1 MKGFY
6 KKLLTID
13 ISKQLFDEKT
23 IEETVFEQYLGVK
36 GLGAYLLN
44 KYNPPRVPP
53 LDPGNH
59 LIFCTGPSAG
69 SRVWGS
75 SRYGV
80 FTKSPLTG
88 FFSESY
94 SGGKVPEAIDAAGYD
109 AIMIHG
115 QSKAPVV
122 LSIEPGRVVFNSA
135 QNLWG
140 KDTFETEA
148 AIAAEYVNKKKKFK
162 KTGIVAIGPA
172 AENGG
177 SFGIIQNDNWHC
189 AGRTGAGTVMA
200 SKKIK
205 GILFQGS
212 KKREYHD
219 EQALKSFAKH
229 IADIGRDHP
238 GVKAYKSMG
247 TSQMVKVLNNN
258 KAFPTRYWS
267 KGYFDKWE
275 NISADALHTQCDV
288 KPTGCLKCFMACG
301 RQTTILRGRHKGMT
315 LEGPE
320 YETIYAFGGLCLV
333 DSIEEIAFFHVLCD
347 RLGMDTITAGN
358 LCAFAI
364 EAVKKGRVDIDIDY
378 GDVDG
383 IEKLLHMIAK
393 RQGPGDILAQGI
405 KHAAR
410 QWDLEDIA
418 VHAKGLEPAGYDP
431 RVLKGVGLAYGVS
444 DRGACHLRGTFY
456 KPELTGMSPLDTLEG
471 KAELL
476 VEFEDRLTIFDT
488 MVLCRFF
495 RDIYTWEELTVMIH
509 ALTGLKADNALLQE
523 KAGNIAGEIRKFN
536 IREGLT
542 SDDDRLSK
550 GLFKKL
556 DDTGAQL
563 THEEYEYMLARYYKI
578 RGWEL

>member
-6 KKLLTID
+6 GKLLSID
-13 ISKQLFDEKT
+13 LTDQLFDEIA
-23 IEETVFEQYLGVK
+23 IEEEVLKQYLGVK

-44 KYNPPRVPP
+44 KYNPPQVPP
-53 LDPGNH
+53 LDQANN
-59 LIFCTGPSAG
+59 LIFSTGPTAG
-69 SRVWGS
+69 SKVWGS

-94 SGGKVPEAIDAAGYD
+94 SGGKVPEAMDAAGYD
-109 AIMIHG
+109 AVMIHG
-115 QSKAPVV
+115 ISKVPVV
-122 LSIEPGRVVFNSA
+122 LSIEPGQVVFNNA
-135 QNLWG
+135 EDLWG

-148 AIAAEYVNKKKKFK
+148 LIKDRYADKDKTFKKK
-162 KTGIVAIGPA
+162 GVLVIGPA
-172 AENGG
+172 AEKGVC
-177 SFGIIQNDNWHC
+177 FGIIQNDNWHC

-219 EQALKSFAKH
+219 EKALKSFVKH
-229 IADIGRDHP
+229 IAETGRDHP
-238 GVKAYKSMG
+238 AVNAYKSMG
-247 TSQMVKVLNNN
+247 TSQMVKVLNSN
-258 KAFPTRYWS
+258 KAFPTQYWS

-275 NISADALHTQCDV
+275 NISADALHTQCEV
-288 KPTGCLKCFMACG
+288 TPTGCSKCFMACG
-301 RQTTILRGRHKGMT
+301 RQTTILKGRHKGMT

-320 YETIYAFGGLCLV
+320 YETIYAFGGLCMV

-364 EAVKKGRVDIDIDY
+364 EASKQGKIDLDIDY
-378 GDVDG
+378 GDVIG

-393 RQGPGDILAQGI
+393 RQGPGEILAHGI
-405 KHAAR
+405 KHAAK
-410 QWDLEDIA
+410 QWNLEDIA

-431 RVLKGVGLAYGVS
+431 RVFKGMGLAYGVS
-444 DRGACHLRGTFY
+444 DRGACHLRTTFY
-456 KPELTGMSPLDTLEG
+456 KPELAGISPMDKLEG
-471 KAELL
+471 KAEILID
-476 VEFEDRLTIFDT
+476 FEDRLTIFDT

-495 RDIYTWEELTVMIH
+495 RDFYTWEELAVMIH
-509 ALTGLKADNALLQE
+509 SLTGLKSDKTSLQE
-523 KAGNIAGEIRKFN
+523 KAGNIAQEIRKFN
-536 IREGLT
+536 VQEGLT

-550 GLFKKL
+550 GLFREL
-556 DDTGAQL
+556 TDTKARL
-563 THEEYEYMLARYYKI
+563 THEEYEFMLAEYYEI
-578 RGWEL
+578 RGWAG

>member
-6 KKLLTID
+6 KKLLTIN
-13 ISKQLFDEKT
+13 ITKQLFDEKT

-44 KYNPPRVPP
+44 KYNPPKVPP
-53 LDPGNH
+53 LDPDNH

-115 QSKAPVV
+115 QSKDPVV
-122 LSIEPGRVVFNSA
+122 LSIEPGRVVFNAA

-172 AENGG
+172 AENGV

-212 KKREYHD
+212 EKREYHD
-219 EQALKSFAKH
+219 EHALKTFAKH

-247 TSQMVKVLNNN
+247 TSQMVKVLNSN
-258 KAFPTRYWS
+258 KAFPTQYWS

-347 RLGMDTITAGN
+347 RLGMDTITSGN

-364 EAVKKGRVDIDIDY
+364 EAVKRGKIDIDIDY

-456 KPELTGMSPLDTLEG
+456 KPELTGMSPLDTMEG

-495 RDIYTWEELTVMIH
+495 RDIYTWEELTDMIH
-509 ALTGLKADNALLQE
+509 ALTGMKADKALLQK

-536 IREGLT
+536 VQEGLT
-542 SDDDRLSK
+542 SADDRLSK
-550 GLFKKL
+550 GLFRKL

-563 THEEYEYMLARYYKI
+563 THEEYEYMLTRYYKI